1 MNYKLIYDNFIA
13 YCQTT
18 TPEYRMI
25 TRNKNDFRKDYGKL
39 YVEEHHIIPK
49 ALGGIDEKNNLVI
62 LLPEEH
68 LFAHKLRYKAYS
80 DRVDFLAV
88 RFTINGLLNNKRY
101 KDIPDNIS
109 NKIKSAYSWMKQ
121 NSSEFRKIH
130 GWQTE
135 DGVKRISESRK
146 NTFPVKCSKT
156 GEIIGS
162 FDKNHPKILSGEW
175 VHHSTRMKTYIN
187 IETNEKI
194 YCCVDSDY
202 IKTGNWKSVQ
212 GEVIGIKNPRYN
224 GMTNEN
230 VISRCEEVFN
240 IYNYWNYNITR
251 LYCKL
256 KYDENIPSSFGG
268 TFRENITTKNIQ
280 KLLTDKFG
288 ATDKQFGSYAKHHTN
303 KIKEEIENEF
313 KN

>member
-1 MNYKLIYDNFIA
+1 VNYKLIYDNFIA

-25 TRNKNDFRKDYGKL
+25 TRNENDFRKDSGKL

-49 ALGGIDEKNNLVI
+49 ALGGTDEKHNLVI

-68 LFAHKLRYKAYS
+68 LFAHKLRYK
-80 DRVDFLAV
+80 
-88 RFTINGLLNNKRY
+88 N
-101 KDIPDNIS
+101 IPDTIS

-121 NSSEFRKIH
+121 NSSEFKKVH

-135 DGVKRISESRK
+135 DGVKRISKSRK

-175 VHHSTRMKTYIN
+175 VHHSTGMKTYIN
-187 IETNEKI
+187 VETNEKI

-212 GEVIGIKNPRYN
+212 GEVIGIKNPRYS

-268 TFRENITTKNIQ
+268 TFRENITTKKIQ

-288 ATDKQFGSYAKHHTN
+288 ATVYQLGSYAKHHTN